1 MTEWHGVQADSLG
14 RVTGLDLSGN
24 GLAGRLPGSL
34 FRLGQLTEFRVSGN
48 ALSGRLPWSLTRL
61 PLQEFHYVNTDLCTP
76 NAASYRT

>member
-34 FRLGQLTEFRVSGN
+34 FRLGQLTEFRVGGN
-48 ALSGRLPWSLTRL
+48 TLSGRLPW
-61 PLQEFHYVNTDLCTP
+61 
-76 NAASYRT
+76 